1 MYQVSTQPT
10 SAHFLPCRGDEG
22 EEEEDGGDDEDK
34 EEAPSS
40 FLIEVV
46 KKRIKD

>member
-10 SAHFLPCRGDEG
+10 SAHILPCRGDEE
-22 EEEEDGGDDEDK
+22 EEEEDGDDED

-40 FLIEVV
+40 FLEGMKRRIE
-46 KKRIKD
+46 D

>member
-1 MYQVSTQPT
+1 MAMVYENVD
-10 SAHFLPCRGDEG
+10 AGNYVDE

-34 EEAPSS
+34 EAPSS

>member
-34 EEAPSS
+34 EASSS
-40 FLIEVV
+40 FLEGMKRRIE
-46 KKRIKD
+46 D

>member
-1 MYQVSTQPT
+1 MVYENVD
-10 SAHFLPCRGDEG
+10 AGNYVDE

-34 EEAPSS
+34 EAPSS

-46 KKRIKD
+46 KKRIED

>member
-34 EEAPSS
+34 EAPSS
-40 FLIEVV
+40 FLEGMKRRIE
-46 KKRIKD
+46 D

>member
-10 SAHFLPCRGDEG
+10 SAHFLPCRGDEE

-34 EEAPSS
+34 EAPSS

-46 KKRIKD
+46 KKRLKD

>member
-1 MYQVSTQPT
+1 MVYENVD
-10 SAHFLPCRGDEG
+10 AGNYVDE

-34 EEAPSS
+34 EAPSS

>member
-10 SAHFLPCRGDEG
+10 SAHFLPCRGDE
-22 EEEEDGGDDEDK
+22 EDEEEDGGDED

-40 FLIEVV
+40 FLEGMKRRIE
-46 KKRIKD
+46 D

>member
-22 EEEEDGGDDEDK
+22 KEEEDGGDEDK
-34 EEAPSS
+34 EAPSS
-40 FLIEVV
+40 FLEGMKRGIE
-46 KKRIKD
+46 D

>member
-10 SAHFLPCRGDEG
+10 SAHFLPCRGDEE

-34 EEAPSS
+34 EAPSS

>member
-10 SAHFLPCRGDEG
+10 SAHFLPCRGDEE

-34 EEAPSS
+34 EAPSS

-46 KKRIKD
+46 KKRIED

>member
-10 SAHFLPCRGDEG
+10 SAHFLPCRGDEE
-22 EEEEDGGDDEDK
+22 EEEEDGDDED

-40 FLIEVV
+40 FLEGMKRGIE
-46 KKRIKD
+46 D